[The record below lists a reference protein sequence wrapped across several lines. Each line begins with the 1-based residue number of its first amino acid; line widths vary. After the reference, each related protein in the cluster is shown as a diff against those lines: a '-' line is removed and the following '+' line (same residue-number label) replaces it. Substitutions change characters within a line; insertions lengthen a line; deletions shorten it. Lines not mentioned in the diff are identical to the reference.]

1 MEEHDGGHHRGS
13 ECDGEMMPE
22 PLHRTI
28 VAVDIAGFAREDRTD
43 QDRVRLRAAMY
54 DLLDEAFTGRGIA
67 AGRRAVMDVGDG
79 TAILVDPDVPKNWL
93 LALMPGLADR
103 LAERNAGLAEPAQ
116 LRLRVVVHAGE
127 VLHDEHGYAG
137 AAILVAFRLLNAEF
151 VRAGLAWT
159 DAPLILAVSEAVYR
173 GVVDSGYAGVDPASY
188 RPVQLTSRDRQARAW
203 CCLPGLTGPPAGP
216 QPAAPPSPTPAAG
229 RADSHYRSI
238 LLVDIENYG
247 SRPDTVKGRLRHA
260 LRSMLLESIA
270 AAGIGPEQ
278 HDPPGDQGDGLHV
291 LFGPNVA
298 KNRLIHPLVPRLAAR
313 LGRHN
318 AHVPERERLR
328 LRVVV
333 DAGDLRRD
341 DDGYYGTAL
350 DEAFGLVNCDEL
362 RSCLAGTAAPLVL
375 AVSREIYEGIVR
387 HEHDGIDPASYE
399 AITVRLKR
407 HDLAAWVHYP
417 PGTGASR

>member
-1 MEEHDGGHHRGS
+1 
-13 ECDGEMMPE
+13 
-22 PLHRTI
+22 
-28 VAVDIAGFAREDRTD
+28 
-43 QDRVRLRAAMY
+43 
-54 DLLDEAFTGRGIA
+54 
-67 AGRRAVMDVGDG
+67 
-79 TAILVDPDVPKNWL
+79 
-93 LALMPGLADR
+93 
-103 LAERNAGLAEPAQ
+103 
-116 LRLRVVVHAGE
+116 
-127 VLHDEHGYAG
+127 
-137 AAILVAFRLLNAEF
+137 
-151 VRAGLAWT
+151 
-159 DAPLILAVSEAVYR
+159 
-173 GVVDSGYAGVDPASY
+173 
-188 RPVQLTSRDRQARAW
+188 
-203 CCLPGLTGPPAGP
+203 
-216 QPAAPPSPTPAAG
+216 
-229 RADSHYRSI
+229 
-238 LLVDIENYG
+238 
-247 SRPDTVKGRLRHA
+247 
-260 LRSMLLESIA
+260 MLLESIA

>member
-1 MEEHDGGHHRGS
+1 ML
-13 ECDGEMMPE
+13 PE
-22 PLHRTI
+22 PVHRTI
-28 VAVDIAGFAREDRTD
+28 VAVDIAGFGREDRTD

-54 DLLDEAFTGRGIA
+54 DLLNEAFTGRGIA
-67 AGRRAVMDVGDG
+67 ADRRAVMDVGDG
-79 TAILVDPDVPKNWL
+79 AAILIDPDVPKNQL
-93 LALMPGLADR
+93 LALIPGLAEQ
-103 LAERNAGLAEPAQ
+103 LAEHNAGLPEPAQ
-116 LRLRVVVHAGE
+116 LRLRVAVHAGE

-137 AAILVAFRLLNAEF
+137 ADVLVAFRLLNAEA
-151 VRAGLAWT
+151 VRAGLTWT
-159 DAPLILAVSEAVYR
+159 DTPLIIAISETVYR
-173 GVVDSGYAGVDPASY
+173 AVVDSGYAGVDPASY
-188 RPVQLTSRDRQARAW
+188 RPVQLAPRDGQARAW
-203 CCLPGLTGPPAGP
+203 CYVPRLHGSPAGRR
-216 QPAAPPSPTPAAG
+216 PAGEPSRSPAPAAG

-238 LLVDIENYG
+238 LLVDVEDYG
-247 SRPDTVKGRLRHA
+247 SRPDTVKGRLRQT
-260 LRSMLLESIA
+260 LRSMLLESIT

-298 KNRLIHPLVPRLAAR
+298 KNRLIHPLIPQLAAR

-318 AHVPERERLR
+318 THVPERERLR

-341 DDGYYGTAL
+341 NDGYYGTAL
-350 DEAFGLVNCDEL
+350 DEAFGLLNCDEL
-362 RSCLAGTAAPLVL
+362 RTCLARTAGPLVL

-407 HDLAAWVHYP
+407 HDLVAWVQYP
-417 PGTGASR
+417 LG